1 MLSEYI
7 CFPFDRQYLDL
18 YFAIGFMLLQGLL
31 LLFNLLVITVQCKP
45 ALVHYVSK
53 P

>member
-18 YFAIGFMLLQGLL
+18 YFAIGFMLLQV
-31 LLFNLLVITVQCKP
+31 VI
-45 ALVHYVSK
+45 AAF
-53 P
+53 